1 MPLPFGLFFV
11 RHSEKGKKKQAAPMA
26 LPAMFYLFI
35 AHFFLFVLLPVYT
48 FHSYSMERNSV
59 KLPAILFV

>member
-1 MPLPFGLFFV
+1 
-11 RHSEKGKKKQAAPMA
+11 MA